1 MEFGVCLPS
10 AGAKATVE
18 NIVTVAGWAEA
29 LGFHSLWVTDHVVLP
44 LQVDSWY
51 PYRSHGR
58 WDYAP
63 NTNWLDPLL
72 TLSWAGQAAPHCK
85 LGTTILVA
93 PLRNPILL
101 AKQAATLDYLTCGR
115 LILGLG
121 AGWMAEEFGLV
132 GTTYEDRGRRA
143 VEMAQL
149 MRAFWS
155 GETVQFDGQYWHV
168 HDCQMYPRPA
178 NGTIPIYWGGHSEAS
193 MRKVAQVGDGW
204 HPTQIPLAELQ
215 AGVKRM
221 REICEQYGRDP
232 ESVPIIARPY
242 DKYPVSPETLE
253 AHQAMGV
260 THWIIDPIIKDP
272 SLEVLHE
279 EMQRV
284 AELVGLEPRGQ
295 RPAAE
300 TAATP

>member
-10 AGAKATVE
+10 AGAKATPE
-18 NIVTVAGWAEA
+18 NVLTVARWAEQM
-29 LGFHSLWVTDHVVLP
+29 GFHGLWVTDHVVLP
-44 LQVDSWY
+44 HQVDSWY

-63 NTNWLDPLL
+63 TTNWLDPLL
-72 TLSWAGQAAPHCK
+72 ALSWAGAVAPNVK

-101 AKQAATLDYLTCGR
+101 AKQASTLDYLSGGR

-121 AGWMAEEFGLV
+121 AGWMEEEFNLIGQN
-132 GTTYEDRGRRA
+132 YANRGSRV

-149 MRAFWS
+149 MRQFWS
-155 GETVQFDGQYWHV
+155 GETVHFQGKYYQADA
-168 HDCQMYPRPA
+168 CQMYPRPA

-193 MRKVAQVGDGW
+193 MRKVARVGDGW
-204 HPTQIPLAELQ
+204 HPTQIPLGELQ

-221 REICEQYGRDP
+221 REICEEFGRDP
-232 ESVPIIARPY
+232 DSVPIIARPY
-242 DKYPVSPETLE
+242 DKYPVTPETLE
-253 AHQAMGV
+253 AHEAMGV

-272 SLEVLHE
+272 SLDVLRD
-279 EMQRV
+279 EMERV
-284 AELVGLEPRGQ
+284 AHLCNLLPRH
-295 RPAAE
+295 
-300 TAATP
+300 